1 MESEM
6 VISNLDKYRK
16 DLDKLVDEAF
26 WVKYSLECTAVGR
39 ADFRTQIIKTLNG
52 DEKKADIIMEKIK
65 PFASAYQHWY
75 SESLS
80 LVKQLLPDRLS
91 DFIRLYEKPKTRKEI
106 TFENYRIEDACQ
118 GLRVSFA
125 GVVKADA
132 SSASPLLDQQVAIV
146 EAIKRR
152 FESSLFDIKQLVQAD
167 LFDSELDTAK
177 GLLKSGFI
185 RPAGAIAGVVLEGHL
200 KQLRDKYELPNKLST
215 IGPITDALKAA
226 NVIELSQLRHI
237 QLLGDIRNKCSHRN
251 EKEPTIED
259 VNELINGVDKV
270 IKTIF

>member
-1 MESEM
+1 M

-16 DLDKLVDEAF
+16 DLDNLLDEAS
-26 WVKYSLECTAVGR
+26 WVKYSLQCAATSR
-39 ADFRTQIIKTLNG
+39 AEFHAQITQTLKG
-52 DEKKADIIMEKIK
+52 DEKKAEIFMGNIK
-65 PFASAYQHWY
+65 PFASAYQQWY

-132 SSASPLLDQQVAIV
+132 SSAKPLLDQQVAIV

-167 LFDSELDTAK
+167 LYDSELDTAR
-177 GLLKSGFI
+177 GLLKSGFT
-185 RPAGAIAGVVLEGHL
+185 RAAGAIAGVVLEGHL

-215 IGPITDALKAA
+215 IGPINDALKAA
-226 NVIELSQLRHI
+226 NIIELSQLRHI
-237 QLLGDIRNKCSHRN
+237 QLLGNLRNKCSHRN
-251 EKEPTIED
+251 ENEPTTEE
-259 VNELINGVDKV
+259 VNELISGVDKV
-270 IKTIF
+270 IKTVF